1 MRPVFFLPS
10 ISVAYLPLATA
21 ATAVGGGH
29 GGAAGLAVPRD
40 QTVLRGAAR
49 GGDGYRED
57 GIFSINKKDI
67 IEIQLFY
74 VV

>member
-1 MRPVFFLPS
+1 MRTVFFLS

-40 QTVLRGAAR
+40 QTVLRGATR
-49 GGDGYRED
+49 GGHGYRED
-57 GIFSINKKDI
+57 CTLSITKIDI
-67 IEIQLFY
+67 IEI
-74 VV
+74 